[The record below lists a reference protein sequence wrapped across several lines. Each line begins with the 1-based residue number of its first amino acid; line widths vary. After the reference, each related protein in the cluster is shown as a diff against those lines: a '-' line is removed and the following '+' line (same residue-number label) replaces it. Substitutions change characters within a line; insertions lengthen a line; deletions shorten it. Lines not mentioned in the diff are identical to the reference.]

1 MFTEAIARAGKFTI
15 PVVISSRTVAGKCRC
30 EIGAG
35 VVVNP
40 DGWVLTAAHVLALIR
55 SQQGAVQAFRARPVA
70 APGAAP
76 NPARKAGWLARRR
89 SRKRSAQQ
97 EAPHPDVVRDHSVW
111 WGTDGAT
118 LNDVTLDAAN
128 DLAVG
133 RLQPFDPRQISYYP
147 VFKRPDA
154 DYRPGRS
161 LCRLGF
167 SFHDIVPTYD
177 EARQAFLLPADSVPL
192 PLFPFEGM
200 LVRILRCPS
209 PTAENGEL
217 GTFIE
222 TSTPGLRGQSGG
234 PIFDVN
240 GAIWALQSHTRHYP
254 LDFKPRPHQFLNVG
268 VGAHAEAILR
278 LLDRLGLEYRL
289 GR

>member
-1 MFTEAIARAGKFTI
+1 MFSEAIARASKFTI
-15 PVVISSRTVAGKCRC
+15 PVVISSRTAGGRCRC

-40 DGWVLTAAHVLALIR
+40 EGWVLTAGHVLALIR
-55 SQQGAVQAFRARPVA
+55 SQQAAVQAFRARPAA
-70 APGAAP
+70 APDAP
-76 NPARKAGWLARRR
+76 RKSGWLARRR
-89 SRKRSAQQ
+89 NRKCPAE
-97 EAPHPDVVRDHSVW
+97 EAPDPEVVRDHSVW

-118 LNDVTLDAAN
+118 LHDVTLDAAN

-133 RLQPFDPRQISYYP
+133 RLQPFDPQQISYYP

-200 LVRILRCPS
+200 LVRMLRGPA

-234 PIFDVN
+234 PIFDSN
-240 GAIWALQSHTRHYP
+240 GTIWALQSHTRHYP
-254 LDFKPRPHQFLNVG
+254 LGFKPEPHQFLNVG
-268 VGAHAEAILR
+268 VGVHAEPILR

>member
-1 MFTEAIARAGKFTI
+1 M
-15 PVVISSRTVAGKCRC
+15 
-30 EIGAG
+30 
-35 VVVNP
+35 
-40 DGWVLTAAHVLALIR
+40 
-55 SQQGAVQAFRARPVA
+55 
-70 APGAAP
+70 
-76 NPARKAGWLARRR
+76 
-89 SRKRSAQQ
+89 
-97 EAPHPDVVRDHSVW
+97 RDHSVW

-200 LVRILRCPS
+200 LVRMLRCPS